1 MTELARSAAAEP
13 APLGYSDVFK
23 TQAERRAELRRMRA
37 IATMLLVLMAAIYL
51 AMRRAPPN
59 WAWAPYLGAF
69 AEAGMVGA
77 CADWFA
83 VVALF
88 RRPLGLPIPHTAVV
102 PENKRRIG
110 AAMGRFITNNFL
122 SPRVAIARL
131 ASVDFVGLAARWLE
145 DERNARAVASAVGR
159 AIPYALDLVPKAEI
173 DEWVAFAARRGIEAV
188 PAAPLASRGL
198 SILWARGAGQ
208 TLLDQALDFL
218 ETTLDQHK
226 ATIVRHVSQR
236 TWRWIPKWV
245 DDMIAAK
252 VVNGLAGTLKEMRDP
267 DHPWREQANA
277 LVEKLIDKLAHDPE
291 MRAQGEALK
300 QDILANPVFAEQAR
314 AMGRAGDGAEGRSA
328 SPPRSD
334 CPVARGLGR
343 RARPMAGRGRPAS
356 GEDQSEVETL
366 GAAHGPAPS
375 GRNRGLHR
383 RGGRQLGHRHPRQP
397 LGTSGR
403 QGPPIYPH
411 QRHAG
416 RRAGRAPDLHPV
428 ARVWRLMLRLVA
440 LQPPGPRSRETS
452 SQPRRSCRARR
463 RASLA
468 RRRDC
473 LAGSLRTWRASGAIP
488 P

>member
-1 MTELARSAAAEP
+1 MLDRAAEP

-23 TQAERRAELRRMRA
+23 TQAERRAELRRMRT

-51 AMRRAPPN
+51 AMRRAPPS
-59 WAWAPYLGAF
+59 WVWAPYLGAF

-131 ASVDFVGLAARWLE
+131 SSVDFVGLAARWLE
-145 DERNARAVASAVGR
+145 DERNARAVASAAGR
-159 AIPYALDLVPKAEI
+159 AIPYALDLVPKAAI

-198 SILWARGAGQ
+198 IDPVGAGSGP
-208 TLLDQALDFL
+208 DAARPERSIFV
-218 ETTLDQHK
+218 ETTLAQHK
-226 ATIVRHVSQR
+226 ATIVRHVAQK

-252 VVNGLAGTLKEMRDP
+252 VVNGLTETLREMRDP

-277 LVEKLIDKLAHDPE
+277 LVEKLIDDLAHDPE

-300 QDILANPVFAEQAR
+300 QEILANPVFAEQAR
-314 AMGRAGDGAEGRSA
+314 ALWEELETALRDDLPRHAEAIVQWLVASA
-328 SPPRSD
+328 S
-334 CPVARGLGR
+334 ALGR
-343 RARPMAGRGRPAS
+343 WLEEDARAP
-356 GEDQSEVETL
+356 GEDQPTAQAL
-366 GAAHGPAPS
+366 GAAHGPAPP
-375 GRNRGLHR
+375 GRNRRLYR
-383 RGGRQLGHRHPRQP
+383 RGGRQLGHRHARQP
-397 LGTSGR
+397 PRAASR
-403 QGPPIYPH
+403 QGPAIYPH

-416 RRAGRAPDLHPV
+416 WRAGRASDLHLV
-428 ARVWRLMLRLVA
+428 ARDWRLSPPL
-440 LQPPGPRSRETS
+440 LQAPRRATPGPRSRETS
-452 SQPRRSCRARR
+452 SQSRMSCRARR
-463 RASLA
+463 TA
-468 RRRDC
+468 RRAR
-473 LAGSLRTWRASGAIP
+473 R
-488 P
+488 